1 MAIYKNTSSK
11 TIVRKIMR
19 DLNPTG
25 DNWVEDAIEW
35 IGEALEHIGASPQLV
50 TKTCVLDIK
59 EYQAVL
65 PNDLYYINQVA
76 INSSSEAESIATQMD
91 EIRDQLN
98 NILEG
103 ENDYELNRINARL
116 HVLESQYSASGQ
128 VQVLSYC
135 STNFPKSIHCEN
147 CVNENAVYLD
157 CYYIDNDRIKT
168 SFYNGKVCLS
178 YTAFPL
184 DDDCYPLVPDD
195 ISFKEAMFW
204 YVYKKM
210 LLGRGELAQN
220 GIDYVFADQQWKYYC
235 TQARNAANFPDIDR
249 YEAFMNQWVRLIPNI
264 NRHDEGFANLSTRES
279 LNRTSYDY
287 ITTTS
292 GFKSRGAATSKVT
305 KEVTS
310 SRVTFKDNTVLT
322 GAVSTNQLQL
332 KFPQLTDIV
341 KNEGSYPIEFV
352 GDSVTF
358 SNLSATTN
366 IEVQFDVTGTPTG
379 DGVNS
384 VTVEVFANQTILE
397 TFTFNTT
404 ADTATT
410 FSGVANNTAGDLE
423 SANIYLKIN
432 TLGIAIADTLLKNL
446 TIKVG

>member
-1 MAIYKNTSSK
+1 
-11 TIVRKIMR
+11 
-19 DLNPTG
+19 
-25 DNWVEDAIEW
+25 
-35 IGEALEHIGASPQLV
+35 
-50 TKTCVLDIK
+50 
-59 EYQAVL
+59 
-65 PNDLYYINQVA
+65 
-76 INSSSEAESIATQMD
+76 
-91 EIRDQLN
+91 
-98 NILEG
+98 
-103 ENDYELNRINARL
+103 
-116 HVLESQYSASGQ
+116 
-128 VQVLSYC
+128 
-135 STNFPKSIHCEN
+135 
-147 CVNENAVYLD
+147 
-157 CYYIDNDRIKT
+157 
-168 SFYNGKVCLS
+168 
-178 YTAFPL
+178 
-184 DDDCYPLVPDD
+184 
-195 ISFKEAMFW
+195 
-204 YVYKKM
+204 
-210 LLGRGELAQN
+210 
-220 GIDYVFADQQWKYYC
+220 
-235 TQARNAANFPDIDR
+235 
-249 YEAFMNQWVRLIPNI
+249 MNQWVRLIPNI

>member
-11 TIVRKIMR
+11 GIVRKIMR

-59 EYQAVL
+59 EYQTLL

-76 INSSSEAESIATQMD
+76 IHSGAEAEAIGSQMD
-91 EIRDQLN
+91 AIREQLD

-128 VQVLSYC
+128 VHLLSYC
-135 STNFPKSIHCEN
+135 STNFPKNIHCEN
-147 CVNENAVYLD
+147 CVNENAVHLD
-157 CYYIDNDRIKT
+157 CYYVDNDRIKT
-168 SFYNGKVCLS
+168 SFHTGKVCLS

-184 DDDCYPLVPDD
+184 DDECYPLVPDD
-195 ISFKEAMFW
+195 ISYKEAMFW

-210 LLGRGELAQN
+210 LLGRGELANN
-220 GIDYVFADQQWKYYC
+220 GIDYVFAEQQWKYYC

-287 ITTTS
+287 MTTS
-292 GFKSRGAATSKVT
+292 AGFNSRTAGSTKVDTT
-305 KEVTS
+305 KTS
-310 SRVTFKDNTVLT
+310 SRVTFKDSAALSTTVFTLEHT
-322 GAVSTNQLQL
+322 L
-332 KFPQLTDIV
+332 KLPQSTDISV
-341 KNEGSYPIEFV
+341 SEGSYPVQILSESIKF
-352 GDSVTF
+352 D
-358 SNLSATTN
+358 NLSASTN
-366 IEVQFDVTGTPTG
+366 IEVQFDVTAYPQGDTT
-379 DGVNS
+379 DGVTIK
-384 VTVEVFANQTILE
+384 VYTNQTVLE
-397 TFTFNTT
+397 TFTFDTT
-404 ADTATT
+404 ASQTNT
-410 FSGVANNTAGDLE
+410 FSGSADGTAGDLE
-423 SANIYLKIN
+423 SANIYISIESDTAATN
-432 TLGIAIADTLLKNL
+432 TLLKNL

>member
-1 MAIYKNTSSK
+1 
-11 TIVRKIMR
+11 
-19 DLNPTG
+19 
-25 DNWVEDAIEW
+25 
-35 IGEALEHIGASPQLV
+35 
-50 TKTCVLDIK
+50 
-59 EYQAVL
+59 
-65 PNDLYYINQVA
+65 
-76 INSSSEAESIATQMD
+76 MD

-210 LLGRGELAQN
+210 LLGRGEIADN
-220 GIDYVFADQQWKYYC
+220 GIDYVFAEQQWKYYC

-279 LNRTSYDY
+279 LDRTSYDY

-310 SRVTFKDNTVLT
+310 SRVTFKDNTVET
-322 GAVSTNQLQL
+322 GAVFTNPLQL

-341 KNEGSYPIEFV
+341 KDEGSYPIEFV

-366 IEVQFDVTGTPTG
+366 IEVQFDITGTSS
-379 DGVNS
+379 GVDNI
-384 VTVEVFANQTILE
+384 TVEVFANQTILE
-397 TFTFNTT
+397 TFGFTT
-404 ADTATT
+404 TTNTATT

-423 SANIYLKIN
+423 SVNIYLKIN
-432 TLGIAIADTLLKNL
+432 TTNSYLVNTVLKNL
-446 TIKVG
+446 TIKIG